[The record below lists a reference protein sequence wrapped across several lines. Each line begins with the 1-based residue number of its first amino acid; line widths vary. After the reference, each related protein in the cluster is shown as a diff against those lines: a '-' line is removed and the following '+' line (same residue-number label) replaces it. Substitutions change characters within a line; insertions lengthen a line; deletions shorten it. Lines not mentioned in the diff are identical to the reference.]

1 MSPQE
6 IANGAPLDGAA
17 QSRLLPRTRPFYWSV
32 RREVWENRSIYIA
45 PLAVACVV
53 LFGLVVGASHLPA
66 SAAHT
71 ITTLDTAR
79 QVQAMSLPY
88 DTAAFSIIVASFI
101 VCIFYSLGALQ
112 NERRDRSIL
121 FWKSMPVS
129 DLTTVMAKASVPL
142 VLVPVITFVII
153 LATLVVILAI
163 SMIILPARGLPAT
176 MLLSAFPLGQ
186 TMLDLAYTLAVLAL
200 WHAPIWG
207 WLMLVSGW
215 ARRGAFL
222 WAFGPPL
229 ALCIFEKLAFNTGY
243 VWSLLHYRVS
253 GAISEAFDI
262 HSSSG
267 GVIQFDVQQMDPLK
281 FMFTP
286 GLWVGL
292 MVAGA
297 LFAAV
302 VWQRRYRA
310 PI

>member
-6 IANGAPLDGAA
+6 IVNGAPLDRAA

-32 RREVWENRSIYIA
+32 RREVWENRSLYIA
-45 PLAVACVV
+45 PMAVAAVV
-53 LFGLVVGASHLPA
+53 LLGLVIGALHLPTN
-66 SAAHT
+66 AAHM
-71 ITTLDTAR
+71 ITTLDASR
-79 QVQAMSLPY
+79 QAQAMSIPY
-88 DTAAFSIIVASFI
+88 DSAAFAILIASFI
-101 VCIFYSLGALQ
+101 VCVFYSLGALQ

-129 DLTTVMAKASVPL
+129 DLTTVAAKASVPL
-142 VLVPVITFVII
+142 VLVPVITFVIV
-153 LATLVVILAI
+153 LATLLVILAI
-163 SMIILPARGLPAT
+163 SLVVLPARGLPAT
-176 MLLSAFPLGQ
+176 MLLGAFPLVR
-186 TMLDLAYTLAVLAL
+186 TALDLAYTLVVLAL

-215 ARRGAFL
+215 ARRAAFL

-229 ALCIFEKLAFNTGY
+229 ALSIFEKLAFNTSY

-253 GAISEAFDI
+253 GAISEAFDVK
-262 HSSSG
+262 SG
-267 GVIQFDVQQMDPLK
+267 AHGTVQLDLQQMDPLK
-281 FMFTP
+281 YMFTP

-292 MVAGA
+292 MVAAA

>member
-6 IANGAPLDGAA
+6 IVNGAPLDGAT

-45 PLAVACVV
+45 PLAVAAVV
-53 LFGLVVGASHLPA
+53 LFGLVVGAAHLPA
-66 SAAHT
+66 KAAHM
-71 ITTLDTAR
+71 ITTLDAAR
-79 QVQAMSLPY
+79 QSQAMAIPY
-88 DTAAFSIIVASFI
+88 DFAAFAILVASFI

-129 DLTTVMAKASVPL
+129 DLITVMAKASVPL
-142 VLVPVITFVII
+142 VLVPLITFAII
-153 LATLVVILAI
+153 LGALLIILAI
-163 SMIILPARGLPAT
+163 SMIILPTRGLPAT
-176 MLLSAFPLGQ
+176 MLVTAFPLGR
-186 TMLDLAYTLAVLAL
+186 TMVDLAYTLVVLAL

-215 ARRGAFL
+215 ARRAAFL

-229 ALCIFEKLAFNTGY
+229 ALSLFEKLAFNTGY
-243 VWSLLHYRVS
+243 VWSLMHYRVS
-253 GAISEAFDI
+253 GAIAEAFDI
-262 HSSSG
+262 KSG
-267 GVIQFDVQQMDPLK
+267 PNGVVQLDLQQMDPLK

-292 MVAGA
+292 MVAAA
-297 LFAAV
+297 LFAGV